1 MRKLSV
7 TPYAKKLAISF
18 GAALNHQVGEDW
30 LEQTER
36 CKTQKQAR
44 ALHKK
49 VMKAVCREILKRL

>member
-1 MRKLSV
+1 MKKLSV
-7 TPYAKKLAISF
+7 VPYAKKLARSF

-44 ALHKK
+44 VLHKK
-49 VMKAVCREILKRL
+49 VMKAVCHEILKRI